1 VLLLAPTTL
10 IGGYL
15 GARVA
20 RLLPEA
26 ALRWSVVLLGLAV
39 GVYLFVKPY

>member
-1 VLLLAPTTL
+1 
-10 IGGYL
+10 
-15 GARVA
+15 VA
-20 RLLPEA
+20 RQLPEA